1 MFSAHAAFEE
11 FLQAGNLK
19 TDQMVFINQIV
30 MHLEQNGAIEAGK
43 LFESPFTNV
52 NDQGLPGV
60 FDEAA
65 STRIIQLIERMS
77 PV

>member
-1 MFSAHAAFEE
+1 
-11 FLQAGNLK
+11 
-19 TDQMVFINQIV
+19 
-30 MHLEQNGAIEAGK
+30 MHLEQNGTIEAGM

-65 STRIIQLIERMS
+65 STRIIHLFFRMTTYLIKNNINFIS
-77 PV
+77 